1 MPKNTGGRST
11 KQGKDH
17 PLGHV
22 EWSLP
27 NIRKGIKVTHDT
39 SYPTTA
45 TNVKVTIRSLAANLP
60 EYSVPLMAAGTHMC
74 FDSHH

>member
-1 MPKNTGGRST
+1 MPMNTGGRST

-27 NIRKGIKVTHDT
+27 VIRKGIKVTHDM
-39 SYPTTA
+39 SYPTA
-45 TNVKVTIRSLAANLP
+45 STNTKVTIRSLEAYSP
-60 EYSVPLMAAGTHMC
+60 EYLVPLMAAVTHHY
-74 FDSHH
+74 SKTGY